1 MFSSSELCHLLT
13 KPLVIAILFFVMK
26 KTPKFTKTQTD
37 ETDRVA
43 KLITLHCARN
53 TFIEDLHA
61 GIFPDSKIGD
71 YSDVKVVTP
80 FGEIPWNQL
89 SRINNDEMKIL
100 NKEIVNKV
108 FTFLLHLQT
117 DTLPSSHDG
126 LYFPAEW
133 DVAEIDE
140 KIKRFWDQ
148 AQKRKEEK

>member
-1 MFSSSELCHLLT
+1 MSSIDEAFSSCDFILC
-13 KPLVIAILFFVMK
+13 MK
-26 KTPKFTKTQTD
+26 KNPNFTKTQID
-37 ETDRVA
+37 ETDRGA
-43 KLITLHCARN
+43 KLITLHCVRN
-53 TFIEDLHA
+53 TFIEDLHS
-61 GIFPDSKIGD
+61 GTFSSSKTGD

-80 FGEIPWNQL
+80 FGEIPWSQL

-117 DTLPSSHDG
+117 GTLPSSQDG

-133 DVAEIDE
+133 DAALIDE